1 MHGFTRMDGLVQ
13 NVRHGARLLWK
24 QPAFTLLAVLVL
36 ALGIGATS
44 AMFSLVNALL
54 FKPLA
59 VHQPEALV
67 GCYSRSVAKPDDYR
81 AFSYAE
87 YSELRDQS
95 QGRGSITGGG
105 VFTHLAA
112 HNLSMVGLLEGD
124 TTRRAFADTVSAN
137 WFATFGVPL
146 FRGRSFTADEEKP
159 GSGIPV
165 AIVSHSFWRRSGADP
180 GMVGHTL
187 HVNGKPFTV
196 VGIAPPGF
204 TGTAAMVSPD
214 LYLPLGMY
222 ESVINDFDGL
232 RLPLADPRNQ
242 NLILVGRLRP
252 GLPAAAVD
260 ARLGT
265 IAARMPQVGA
275 RDERQTFVAR
285 RLSRLSISTSPQD
298 DSFLRVPSILLL
310 FLSGIVLLIASL
322 NMANVMLVRGAARRR
337 EIAIRLALG
346 ARRRSVLTQLFTE
359 GLLLA
364 LLGGAAGLLLAVWS
378 TAVLVRSLSGLA
390 PIDLVVSAA
399 PDVRVLAATA
409 GFCLLSTLLFALGP
423 AWNVSR
429 PAVAGDLKAGQAEM
443 TVRGRPRRL
452 LSRRN
457 LLVIGQL
464 GLSLMLLSTAGL
476 FIRSSR
482 RSAQLDP
489 GFRIDDEAVVE
500 VDPALAGYE
509 PKRGRASL
517 GAVLDRLRAMPGVEA
532 ASLAATVP
540 FGMLSLDR
548 DAQRASDPV
557 GDAADRAKRAGVVP
571 STYNMVDADYFATLG
586 IPLLRGRSFTPSE
599 SAEGPV
605 RAAVI
610 DRLAAERLWPR
621 GNALGQS
628 VRLLGGPGGRDTFE
642 AEVVGIVA
650 TVEDHLLGREQRP
663 HVYVPFGPAY
673 QSDVHLHVRLQ
684 PAADATQARLLADVR
699 REVAAVDA
707 RLPVLTVR
715 TLRQHL
721 EGSFDLWVMRIA
733 SRMFTLFGAVAVL
746 LAAVGLYGVRAFSV
760 ARRGREIGI
769 RMAVGASAADAVR
782 MVLREG
788 LLLAA
793 VGGGAGL
800 ILALA
805 LGKLLGGMLYGVSGT
820 DPLVLATAAALLGG
834 VSLVACYVPAR
845 RAARIAPMVSLRNE

>member
-1 MHGFTRMDGLVQ
+1 MNGLARIDGFVQ

-24 QPAFTLLAVLVL
+24 QPGFTLLAVLVL

-67 GCYSRSVAKPDDYR
+67 GCYSRGVAKPDEYR

-87 YSELRDQS
+87 YAELRDQS
-95 QGRGSITGGG
+95 EGRGSSTRDA

-137 WFATFGVPL
+137 WFVTFGVPL
-146 FRGRSFTADEEKP
+146 FRGRSFTAEEEKP
-159 GSGIPV
+159 ASGIPV

-180 GMVGHTL
+180 GMVGRRL
-187 HVNGKPFTV
+187 HINGKPFTV
-196 VGIAPPGF
+196 VGIAPRGF
-204 TGTAAMVSPD
+204 TGSAAMVSPD
-214 LYLPLGMY
+214 LYLPFGMY
-222 ESVINDFDGL
+222 ESVINDFDSL

-252 GLPAAAVD
+252 GLPAATVD
-260 ARLGT
+260 SRLAA

-275 RDERQTFVAR
+275 RDERQTIVAR
-285 RLSRLSISTSPQD
+285 RLSRVSISTSPQD
-298 DSFLRVPSILLL
+298 DGDLRVPSILLL

-346 ARRRSVLTQLFTE
+346 ARRRSILTQLVTE

-364 LLGGAAGLLLAVWS
+364 LLGGAAGLVLAAWS

-390 PIDLVVSAA
+390 PFDLVVSAA
-399 PDVRVLAATA
+399 PDVRVLAATGA
-409 GFCLLSTLLFALGP
+409 FCLLSTLLFALGP

-429 PAVAGDLKAGQAEM
+429 PEVARDLKAGQAEM
-443 TVRGRPRRL
+443 TVRGKPRRL

-489 GFRIDDEAVVE
+489 GFRIDDEALVE
-500 VDPALAGYE
+500 VDPALVGYE
-509 PKRGRASL
+509 PERGRVVLRS
-517 GAVLDRLRAMPGVEA
+517 VLDRVRAMPGVEA

-540 FGMLSLDR
+540 FGMVSLGR

-557 GDAADRAKRAGVVP
+557 GDAADPAKRAGVVP
-571 STYNMVDADYFATLG
+571 STYNMVDAEYFATLG
-586 IPLLRGRSFTPSE
+586 IPLLRGRSFLASE

-610 DRLAAERLWPR
+610 DRLAAERLWPQ

-628 VRLLGGPGGRDTFE
+628 IRLIGGPGGRDTFE

-650 TVEDHLLGREQRP
+650 AVEDHLLGREQQP

-673 QSDVHLHVRLQ
+673 QSDVHLHIRLL
-684 PAADATQARLLADVR
+684 PGGEASQARLLAEVR
-699 REVAAVDA
+699 RQLGAVDA

-715 TLRQHL
+715 TLRQHV
-721 EGSFDLWVMRIA
+721 EGSFDLWVMRTA
-733 SRMFTLFGAVAVL
+733 SRMFTLFGAAAVL

-793 VGGGAGL
+793 IGGGAGL
-800 ILALA
+800 LLALA
-805 LGKLLGGMLYGVSGT
+805 LGRLLGGMLYGVSGT
-820 DPLVLATAAALLGG
+820 DPLVLATSTALLAGI
-834 VSLVACYVPAR
+834 SLVACYVPAR